1 MNSAKKAGHVR
12 ENHSVLA
19 RVEKKTLIWI
29 AERLPLWVNSDH
41 LSLLGLTAM
50 VVAGGAF
57 WAAHL
62 HSAALLVVVV
72 ALAVN
77 WFGDSL
83 DGTVARVRN
92 HQRPRYG
99 FYVDHVIDVVG
110 AFFLFGGMALSP
122 YVSPVVSLVLLV
134 AYLMLCAETYLA
146 THARG
151 VFRLSMFWM
160 GPTELRILLSIGALF
175 LLYKPTVVIAGTHL
189 LLFDVGG
196 VVAIVGMFLALL
208 VSTVGNTLALY
219 RAEPLPQTKP
229 VAREAEQW
237 TNARRHAV

>member
-1 MNSAKKAGHVR
+1 MNPAKKAGHVR

-29 AERLPLWVNSDH
+29 AERLPLWINSDH

-62 HSAALLVVVV
+62 HSAALLLVVV

-160 GPTELRILLSIGALF
+160 GPTELRILLSIGRCF
-175 LLYKPTVVIAGTHL
+175 SCT
-189 LLFDVGG
+189 
-196 VVAIVGMFLALL
+196 
-208 VSTVGNTLALY
+208 S
-219 RAEPLPQTKP
+219 
-229 VAREAEQW
+229 
-237 TNARRHAV
+237 RRS

>member
-1 MNSAKKAGHVR
+1 MDSAKKAGHVR
-12 ENHSVLA
+12 ENGSVLA
-19 RVEKKTLIWI
+19 RVEKRTLIWI
-29 AERLPLWVNSDH
+29 AERLPLWINSDH
-41 LSLLGLTAM
+41 LTLLGLTAM

-62 HSAALLVVVV
+62 HPVALLVVVA

-83 DGTVARVRN
+83 DGTVARVRS
-92 HQRPRYG
+92 HQRPNYG
-99 FYVDHVIDVVG
+99 FYVDHVVDVVG

-122 YVSPVVSLVLLV
+122 YMSPVVALVLLV
-134 AYLMLCAETYLA
+134 AYLMLSAEIYLA

-175 LLYKPTVVIAGTHL
+175 LLYKPAVVIAGTSL

-196 VVAIVGMFLALL
+196 VVAIVSMFFALAF
-208 VSTVGNTLALY
+208 STVRNTRALY
-219 RAEPLPQTKP
+219 QAEPLPQTKTA
-229 VAREAEQW
+229 AREAKQW
-237 TNARRHAV
+237 TNVTQHAA